1 MSKALDRGN
10 VHLDDAVLILLA
22 FEDEDQV
29 VGGFP
34 DERLPGPP
42 GRIRERLEEQGAF
55 DGERQET
62 YSLHPSEGDLHQ
74 IVFAGLGKR
83 DRVTPEVLRRSIG
96 RGLREAPLDRLS
108 QTVVSL
114 PDPVETDLDPYR
126 IGRAYQESVLLSTYK
141 FDEYRSESSGE
152 PLEHLYVISSEDA
165 SFQKG
170 CEEGRLYARGT
181 NHARDLGNEPPSRM
195 DPDGMVEVARE
206 LESEHLDVRV
216 LREDELREKGMEPT
230 IGVSA
235 GSDVEPAQ
243 ILLKY
248 RPDSSESHKV
258 HVGLAG
264 KGVTF
269 DSGGLNLKPLEHMMD
284 MKFDMC
290 GAAAVLGVFH
300 VIDELQPD
308 IPVTGICGCT
318 ENMTGPDAQKMR
330 DVVTSYGGTSIEIT
344 HTDAE
349 GRLVLSDALP
359 YLEEQGVTEMIDLAT
374 LTGSVVTALG
384 SSYAGLMSP
393 DDELQSRLEKASENA
408 GEQMWELPLEEAYE
422 SYLDSPVADVRN
434 TGKKREAGAIIAGLF
449 LQKFVEDTPWAHLDI
464 AGTAWRDDTSDY
476 RLEGGTGYGVRTL
489 LDYVQQRA
497 EDA

>member
-1 MSKALDRGN
+1 MSTSVDDAQLT
-10 VHLDDAVLILLA
+10 LDDAAIILLA
-22 FEDEDQV
+22 FENEDQV
-29 VGGFP
+29 AGTLP
-34 DERLPGPP
+34 DELLPG
-42 GRIRERLEEQGAF
+42 GADQIRERLQEQEAF
-55 DGERQET
+55 DGEREET
-62 YSLHPSEGDLHQ
+62 HSVHPSEGEVNQ
-74 IVFAGLGKR
+74 VVFCGLGER
-83 DRVTPEVLRRSIG
+83 DAVTHEVLRRSIG
-96 RGLREAPLDRLS
+96 RGVRETPLERLD
-108 QTVVSL
+108 QAIVSL
-114 PDPVETDLDPYR
+114 PDPSGTRLDPYR
-126 IGRAYQESVLLSTYK
+126 IGRAYEEAVLLATYA
-141 FDEYRSESSGE
+141 FDDYQSDAD
-152 PLEHLYVISSEDA
+152 PDQLEHLYVIPDEST
-165 SFQKG
+165 SFTNG
-170 CEEGRLYARGT
+170 CDDGRLYAEGT
-181 NHARDLGNEPPSRM
+181 CQARDLGNEPPSRM
-195 DPDGMVEVARE
+195 DPDGMVQVARE
-206 LESEHLDVRV
+206 LESDHVEVRV

-230 IGVSA
+230 LGVSA
-235 GSDVEPAQ
+235 GSNVEPAQ

-248 RPDSSESHKV
+248 RPDSSSGSDV

-300 VIDELQPD
+300 VLEELKPE

-318 ENMTGPDAQKMR
+318 ENMTGSDAQKMR

-384 SSYAGLMSP
+384 SSYSGLMSP
-393 DDELQSRLEKASENA
+393 DDDLRSRLEEASEAA
-408 GEQMWELPLEEAYE
+408 GERMWALPLEEEYE

-449 LQKFVEDTPWAHLDI
+449 LQKFVGDTPWAHLDI

-476 RLEGGTGYGVRTL
+476 RQEGGVGYGVRTL
-489 LDYVQQRA
+489 LEYIQKRSGTR
-497 EDA
+497 